1 MEMVTGR
8 HLAELVDRV
17 VRDPDGT
24 PERHDLM
31 GARAV
36 PRESS

>member
-1 MEMVTGR
+1 VTGER
-8 HLAELVDRV
+8 LAELVDRV
-17 VRDPDGT
+17 VRDPDGE

-36 PRESS
+36 HRESS